1 VVKAQRERARTL
13 VEMAQNSAFFYK
25 DFDAYDPMD
34 AASHLK
40 PEAEQPLSQLRD
52 QLTELSRWEAAT
64 IHEVVT
70 TIAETLGLKLGM
82 IAQPLRVAVA
92 GRAMSPP
99 IDVTLMLV
107 GREKTLKRIER
118 ALEHIRK
125 QPVTA

>member
-1 VVKAQRERARTL
+1 
-13 VEMAQNSAFFYK
+13 
-25 DFDAYDPMD
+25 MD